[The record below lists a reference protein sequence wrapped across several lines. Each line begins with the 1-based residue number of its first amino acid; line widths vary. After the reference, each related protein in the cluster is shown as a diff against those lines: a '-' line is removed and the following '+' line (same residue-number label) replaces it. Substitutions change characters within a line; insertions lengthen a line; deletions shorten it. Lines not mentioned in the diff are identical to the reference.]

1 MGSKAKQRSWKS
13 VTSGFVVVPISRMII
28 SSVVIIKKKHIII
41 HKCKLSNMYSFETVF
56 VRTDSHD
63 KTKSFTNN
71 TLSLGNFFSWVT
83 QLTSFLLTFV
93 FTNPQYF
100 FNWWEVSSIRWTSW
114 SLWRLFNVR
123 AAWISS
129 RISFKAGKCLEA
141 ECIAWTR
148 GSNTSLF
155 IPHTFTS
162 SLLSFVSG
170 SRSGPPSRRRALIDG
185 ILSHSVPTPLMEHEA
200 TGSAFPFLFR
210 FAMFPVWFELETAVV
225 SRKLCHPHQEMV
237 IFSEPVSLWPREP
250 GPDVD
255 FQPRHPKKPW
265 QCAREEMSNLYVLR
279 ELLIKNKRYI
289 CWAVTYV
296 DLWVHVCTSV
306 HVS

>member
-28 SSVVIIKKKHIII
+28 SSVVIIKKNTSSSTSASYQTCILS
-41 HKCKLSNMYSFETVF
+41 KLFLCA
-56 VRTDSHD
+56 RTHMI
-63 KTKSFTNN
+63 KLRVLQTTPF
-71 TLSLGNFFSWVT
+71 LWGNFFSWVT